1 VTRPLVV
8 SLALIL
14 IASLSALPHAR
25 AEAPAED
32 HSPAPESP
40 GGALDAPT
48 MRALEKALSSVNLSV
63 ADIGWDKRPISDAY
77 RLACVNEALDRPL
90 SLADRALRAEREFA
104 ADPVASVR
112 AAADWLD
119 VTLAS
124 AAPPTSPASDK
135 RFPGAPR
142 DAAQV
147 LERLVRGYED
157 ASRLREDAMSA
168 LGAEERRL
176 LAASGARLYT
186 DESDEDW
193 DMAPVLDAAKK
204 VDMAKLLA
212 AEMVLARTAQDA
224 RAAAASL
231 DASSWKSRTWRW
243 GSMTVGLG
251 GRQRDVH
258 SETVVLDAGGDDLYT
273 GGSVVL
279 DLAGNDI
286 YKDTGAGLLGVA
298 LLVDIAGDDRYLG
311 KNFSQGGAAF
321 GASLLIDVAGDDR
334 YESDQCSQGSAFFGA
349 GMLFDLAGSDIYRGA
364 RFVQGFGG
372 TRGIGVLSDVAGDDL
387 YYAGGKYLHAP
398 LLPENYQ
405 SLSQGFGFGLRG
417 ASASGGV
424 GILADHAGNDVYAA
438 EVFGQG
444 ASYWFSLGILAD
456 SAGHDKYNL
465 YQYGQ
470 GAGIHLSAGV
480 LFDRAGNDAYS
491 CNNGVAQGSGHDWGV
506 GLLWDLAGDDA
517 YQGSGM
523 SQGGANANG
532 IGMLFDRAGND
543 SYAGWN
549 VKNQGDSFF
558 ARGTIGLGVLLDLGG
573 KDRYTHG
580 GSDGGLWTEGTV
592 GVGFDSEEPVK
603 KAGAP

>member
-1 VTRPLVV
+1 MIAA
-8 SLALIL
+8 LATH
-14 IASLSALPHAR
+14 PCAR
-25 AEAPAED
+25 AEAPVA
-32 HSPAPESP
+32 PAGNHALADSVA
-40 GGALDAPT
+40 GDALDAT
-48 MRALEKALSSVNLSV
+48 TLRGLERALSCVNLST
-63 ADIGWDKRPISDAY
+63 ADLGWDKRPISDAF
-77 RLACVNEALDRPL
+77 RLSCVNGALDHPL
-90 SLADRALRAEREFA
+90 SLAERALRAEREFT
-104 ADPVASVR
+104 ADPVASAR

-119 VTLAS
+119 VTLPPEAS
-124 AAPPTSPASDK
+124 PTPVPDG

-142 DAAQV
+142 AAARV
-147 LERLVRGYED
+147 LGILVRGYDE
-157 ASRLREDAMSA
+157 ASRLREEAMRDLS
-168 LGAEERRL
+168 AEERRL

-186 DESDEDW
+186 DESEDDW
-193 DMAPVLDAAKK
+193 DMTPILAAAGK
-204 VDMAKLLA
+204 VDLSKLA
-212 AEMVLARTAQDA
+212 SAEIVLARTAQAA

-231 DASSWKSRTWRW
+231 DTSAISTWTSRTWRL
-243 GSMTVGLG
+243 GSTTVGFG
-251 GRQRDVH
+251 GKGRDVH

-273 GGSVVL
+273 GGSVAL
-279 DLAGNDI
+279 DLSGNDT
-286 YKDTGAGLLGVA
+286 YRDTGAGLLGVA
-298 LLVDIAGDDRYLG
+298 LIVDVAGDDRYLG

-334 YESDQCSQGSAFFGA
+334 YESDQCSQGAAFFGI
-349 GMLFDLAGSDIYRGA
+349 GMLFDLAGSDAYRGA

-372 TRGIGVLSDVAGDDL
+372 TRGIGVLSDVAGNDT

-444 ASYWFSLGILAD
+444 ASYWFSLGILVD

-480 LFDRAGNDAYS
+480 LFDRAGSDAYS

-506 GLLWDLAGDDA
+506 GLLWDLAGDDG